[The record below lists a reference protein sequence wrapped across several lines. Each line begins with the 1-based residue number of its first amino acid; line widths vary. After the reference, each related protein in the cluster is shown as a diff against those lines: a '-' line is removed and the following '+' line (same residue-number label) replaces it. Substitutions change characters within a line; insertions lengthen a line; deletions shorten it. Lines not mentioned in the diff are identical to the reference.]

1 MKKIIIET
9 YNEAGERVY
18 PQGVNWDKL
27 IKRLTGILEFIGAL
41 LGVIYGVIIII
52 NTGGGGGFR
61 IKSITITPTID
72 QKRNG
77 SNRFKCFGCNFYSL
91 YGK

>member
-1 MKKIIIET
+1 MNKYNIIT
-9 YNEAGERVY
+9 YNEAGERVF

-27 IKRLTGILEFIGAL
+27 IKKLTGILEFIGAL

-61 IKSITITPTID
+61 VKSITITPIENLP
-72 QKRNG
+72 RN
-77 SNRFKCFGCNFYSL
+77 
-91 YGK
+91 